1 MDNGLEQAA
10 SYLRNARRVAVLTGA
25 GVSKESGVPT
35 YRDALTGLWSR
46 YSFEELASPEG
57 FQRNPAAVW
66 TWYTER
72 REQLA
77 HVEPNP
83 GHIALAQFEALF
95 ERWDLITQNVDDL
108 HERAGSARVC
118 HLHGRLME
126 TKCFADCRG
135 APTLIAPEAFVN
147 GAQPPP
153 TCPYCGSWLRPN
165 VVWFGEMLAL
175 NDLIIAQDAAE
186 ECDVMLVVGTSGLVF
201 PAANLPNTAAQNGAA
216 VIEINP
222 EATDISRIANVSLR
236 GPSGTLLPMLLEWV
250 RA

>member
-135 APTLIAPEAFVN
+135 APTLIAPGSVRQRRAAPADLSVLRQLAA
-147 GAQPPP
+147 AQ
-153 TCPYCGSWLRPN
+153 R
-165 VVWFGEMLAL
+165 
-175 NDLIIAQDAAE
+175 
-186 ECDVMLVVGTSGLVF
+186 GLVRRDAGLER
-201 PAANLPNTAAQNGAA
+201 PDYRSGRGGRMRCHARRR
-216 VIEINP
+216 
-222 EATDISRIANVSLR
+222 DIRLGVPGGQLAEHCCAER
-236 GPSGTLLPMLLEWV
+236 GG
-250 RA
+250 RD